1 VQVFM
6 TAMPL
11 SVLMSVAVIALGL
24 GGGMMVWLDAMETQM
39 RLLTVQ

>member
-1 VQVFM
+1 M
-6 TAMPL
+6 TVMPL
-11 SVLMSVAVIALGL
+11 SVLMGVAMIALGL

>member
-1 VQVFM
+1 M

>member
-11 SVLMSVAVIALGL
+11 SVLMGVAMIALGL